1 VDISGILLVDKDVG
15 RTSFET
21 VKLVKRK
28 LHAHKAGHAGTL
40 DKSASGLLILC
51 INRATSVQQ
60 LVMGQFKKYRATIR
74 FGIQTDTL
82 DRYGHVVET
91 GPLCFF
97 SEKEI
102 RDVLTKLT
110 GRITQIPPVYSA
122 LHQNGKRLYRRALNG
137 ERVEVNPREVEIR
150 DITLIHQMQGGI
162 VVEVDASKGTYIRSL
177 ARDIASQLGTCGYVG
192 ELRRISIGSFSVDDA
207 FRVDEIDQNAQLIPL
222 HRALDHIPQ
231 LHIERECIP
240 MIYNGVPVCQVLKKS
255 INSPLEGSYLRLV
268 HREHLLAIVKLG
280 KTPTY
285 FKVFRPE
292 DPT

>member
-1 VDISGILLVDKDVG
+1 
-15 RTSFET
+15 
-21 VKLVKRK
+21 
-28 LHAHKAGHAGTL
+28 
-40 DKSASGLLILC
+40 
-51 INRATSVQQ
+51 
-60 LVMGQFKKYRATIR
+60 
-74 FGIQTDTL
+74 
-82 DRYGHVVET
+82 
-91 GPLCFF
+91 
-97 SEKEI
+97 
-102 RDVLTKLT
+102 
-110 GRITQIPPVYSA
+110 VYSA

-137 ERVEVNPREVEIR
+137 ERVEANPREVEIR
-150 DITLIHQMQGGI
+150 DITLIHQMRGGI

-231 LHIERECIP
+231 LQIERDCIP
-240 MIYNGVPVCQVLKKS
+240 MIYNGVPVCQVLKKP

-280 KTPTY
+280 KTPSY

>member
-28 LHAHKAGHAGTL
+28 LYAHKAGHAGTL

-60 LVMGQFKKYRATIR
+60 LVMGQFKKYRASIR

-82 DRYGHVVET
+82 DHYGHVVQT
-91 GPLCFF
+91 GPLGCF
-97 SEKEI
+97 SEQEI
-102 RDVLTKLT
+102 QNVLKKFS
-110 GRITQIPPVYSA
+110 GRIMQIPPVYSA
-122 LHQNGKRLYRRALNG
+122 LHLNGKRLYRRALDG
-137 ERVEVNPREVEIR
+137 ERVEPIPREVEIR
-150 DITLIHQMQGGI
+150 NIRLIHQIAGGI

-177 ARDIASQLGTCGYVG
+177 ARDIASELGTCGYVG
-192 ELRRISIGSFSVDDA
+192 DLRRVSIGPFSVDGA
-207 FRVDEIDQNAQLIPL
+207 IRVDEIDQNTQLIPL
-222 HRALDHIPQ
+222 YGVLKHIPELQ
-231 LHIERECIP
+231 VERECIP
-240 MIYNGVPVCQVLKKS
+240 MVYNGVPVGQVLNKP
-255 INSPLEGSYLRLV
+255 INFPPDGGYIRLMY
-268 HREHLLAIVKLG
+268 RKHLLAIVKLG

-292 DPT
+292 DTS